1 MATVDEL
8 LMMARD
14 FSGQARASPDPQKK
28 RKLMRLADDYLRQ
41 AEEMRNGRPVIGVE
55 FPNPEKKISE
65 NR

>member
-14 FSGQARASPDPQKK
+14 FSGQARASPDPRKK

-41 AEEMRNGRPVIGVE
+41 AEEIRNGRPVISVE
-55 FPNPEKKISE
+55 FSNPKKIG
-65 NR
+65 

>member
-28 RKLMRLADDYLRQ
+28 RTLMRLADDYLRQ
-41 AEEMRNGRPVIGVE
+41 AEEIRNGRPVISAE
-55 FPNPEKKISE
+55 FPNPERK